1 MHNEEIEKIKKEY
14 EHLKMVRK
22 EIIDLEKQI
31 KECEQNP
38 IVRHYFELKEML
50 ESDKSYEY
58 YQTVNFNADQLL
70 LYVINNNKIT
80 NTNNIYVY
88 MGTYRMNWDR
98 NGECFEDFVVSFDDI
113 NADYSEYF
121 NIELGVSD
129 YNKKKLVSP
138 IRREEFEKNNIVLYP
153 PNGVDKYDYYN
164 SVKIMYFDTA
174 IKCGCDKALEKVL
187 YKRNMQRSFQN
198 KDNK

>member
-80 NTNNIYVY
+80 KPLFYL
-88 MGTYRMNWDR
+88 
-98 NGECFEDFVVSFDDI
+98 F
-113 NADYSEYF
+113 
-121 NIELGVSD
+121 
-129 YNKKKLVSP
+129 
-138 IRREEFEKNNIVLYP
+138 
-153 PNGVDKYDYYN
+153 
-164 SVKIMYFDTA
+164 
-174 IKCGCDKALEKVL
+174 
-187 YKRNMQRSFQN
+187 
-198 KDNK
+198 